1 MERNNA
7 KQYTSSFGKCLTTN
21 VTTCMLEYENSARND
36 SNWDSMIPICLHL
49 ALSLQLSFC
58 STYFRQLQQRHAMV
72 YPFHGG

>member
-1 MERNNA
+1 
-7 KQYTSSFGKCLTTN
+7 
-21 VTTCMLEYENSARND
+21 MLEYENSARND